1 MHAILSAHAGTHAKC
16 PAHAK
21 SCLCKTNFWYAFFL
35 LKSIMQYFAKNSNKF
50 FVMNQYKI
58 GRYKFYKTF
67 YDTLHT
73 RHPFFKG
80 AILHK

>member
-1 MHAILSAHAGTHAKC
+1 
-16 PAHAK
+16 
-21 SCLCKTNFWYAFFL
+21 
-35 LKSIMQYFAKNSNKF
+35 MQYFAKNSNKF

-80 AILHK
+80 AILHNNNRQFLLEVFSSRLKL

>member
-1 MHAILSAHAGTHAKC
+1 
-16 PAHAK
+16 
-21 SCLCKTNFWYAFFL
+21 
-35 LKSIMQYFAKNSNKF
+35 MQYFAKNSNKF

-80 AILHK
+80 AILQK